1 MDICDTDSEEDYT
14 LEELV
19 QVFIFISGK
28 TV

>member
-1 MDICDTDSEEDYT
+1 MDIWDTDSEEDDT